1 MPRFAS
7 GLRFERIVVP
17 TPFAVGPANVYVTTA
32 EPYTLIDTGTNTPDT
47 ERALLAG
54 LSAAGVEPERIE
66 RIVITHGHPDH
77 YGLAPRIRELSGAS
91 VLVGVADVPKLVAD
105 RSMLHATGRLLLGE
119 GMPLETLMEMGDRER
134 SRDFRDLHPAVD
146 GVVPL
151 AGGEALAFEGF
162 ELRVLHLPGHT
173 AGHICLFDEASGV
186 LFSGDTLLLNITPNP
201 LLEPDPADP
210 SERRRSLLEY
220 VETLDRLASMP
231 LATVFPGHGPPIE
244 DPHALIEEMR
254 EHHRRRAVDLE
265 SRLTPEG
272 KTAWS
277 LATELFPGL
286 TGFDNFLAVS
296 EVVGHMDLLVEEGRA
311 SASVRDGVTFYA
323 TPRDDRSTTDPRPIP

>member
-1 MPRFAS
+1 MTAVGS

-32 EPYTLIDTGTNTPDT
+32 PPFTLIDTGTNTPET

-54 LSAAGVEPERIE
+54 LSEAGVPPERIE

-77 YGLAPRIRELSGAS
+77 YGLAPRIRGLSGAP
-91 VLVGVADVPKLVAD
+91 VLVGRADVPKVLSD
-105 RSMLHATGRLLLGE
+105 RSILHATGRLLLGE
-119 GMPLETLMEMGDRER
+119 GMPIETLMEMGSRER
-134 SRDFRDLHPAVD
+134 SSEFRDLHPAVD
-146 GVVPL
+146 GVIPL
-151 AGGEALAFEGF
+151 DGGETLEFDGF

-173 AGHICLFDEASGV
+173 AGHVCLFDAASGV
-186 LFSGDTLLLNITPNP
+186 LFSGDTLLLHITPNP

-220 VETLDRLASMP
+220 AATLDRLASMS
-231 LATVFPGHGPPIE
+231 LERVFPGHGPPIE
-244 DPHALIEEMR
+244 DPHALIEAMR
-254 EHHRRRAVDLE
+254 AHHRERAADLE

-272 KTAWS
+272 ATAWELANQLFPS
-277 LATELFPGL
+277 LA
-286 TGFDNFLAVS
+286 GFDNFLAVS

-311 SASVRDGVTFYA
+311 TATVRGGITFYGY
-323 TPRDDRSTTDPRPIP
+323 P